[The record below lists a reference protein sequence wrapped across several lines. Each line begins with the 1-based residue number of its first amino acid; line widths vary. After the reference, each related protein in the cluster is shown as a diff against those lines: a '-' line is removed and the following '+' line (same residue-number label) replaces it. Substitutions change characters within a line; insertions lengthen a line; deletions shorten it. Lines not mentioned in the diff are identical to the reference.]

1 MNPDWKEWRVE
12 DLAERVAM
20 GPFGSSIRV
29 DTFVSHGVP
38 VISGRHLNGSR
49 LVDEEFNYVSPEHA
63 DRLKNSNAYR
73 GDVVF
78 THAGNIGQVAVI
90 PESSRFTRYVLSQR
104 QFKLT
109 PRTDVADPSYLAY
122 YFRSPKGRHQL
133 LANASST
140 GVPSIARPVTYL
152 RSIEVL
158 LPPIEE
164 QRAIAS
170 VLGALDDK
178 IELNR
183 RMNGTLE
190 ALARAIFI
198 SWFVDFDPVRAKA
211 EGRQPIGMDAETA
224 ALFPDSFTD
233 SPLGPIPAGWHVAEL
248 RALAKNVRDQVDPQ
262 NLDPP
267 RPYIGLDDMPRRSIA
282 LAAWGTSA
290 DATSAKSA
298 FRRGDVLFGK
308 LRPYFHKV
316 GVAPIDGICSTD
328 VLVLRAA
335 SDEFEMPLA
344 FAASSDAFVQL
355 ADATSAGTKMPR
367 ASWRDLGRY
376 KLALPP
382 SDVLQAFD
390 AVARPLVGRLLASIH
405 EARALGITRD
415 ALLPELVTGA
425 VRIPRYRTSVLY

>member
-1 MNPDWKEWRVE
+1 MSSDWQPTRIE

-29 DTFVSHGVP
+29 DTFVPDGIP
-38 VISGRHLNGSR
+38 VISGRHLGGSR
-49 LVDEEFNYVSPEHA
+49 LIEDEFNYVSLEHA
-63 DRLKNSNAYR
+63 DRLKHSNAFR

-90 PESSRFTRYVLSQR
+90 PETSRYPRYQLSQR

-109 PRTDVADPSYLAY
+109 PRSGVVDPRFLAY
-122 YFRSPKGRHQL
+122 YFTSPLGRYQL

-152 RSIEVL
+152 RSLKIR

-183 RMNGTLE
+183 RMSETLE
-190 ALARAIFI
+190 ALARAIFT
-198 SWFVDFDPVRAKA
+198 SWFVDFDAVRAKA
-211 EGRQPIGMDAETA
+211 EGRQPVGMDAETA
-224 ALFPDSFTD
+224 ALLPDSFED
-233 SPLGPIPAGWHVAEL
+233 SPLGPIPWGWHPAEL
-248 RALAKNVRDQVDPQ
+248 REIADNVREQVDPQ
-262 NLDPP
+262 GLDPP

-282 LAAWGTSA
+282 LTDWGMS
-290 DATSAKSA
+290 DGATSAKSV

-328 VLVLRAA
+328 VLVLRASQRELEA
-335 SDEFEMPLA
+335 PLV
-344 FAASSDAFVQL
+344 FIASSDIFVQL
-355 ADATSAGTKMPR
+355 AHSTSAGTKMPR

-376 KLALPP
+376 QLAVAP
-382 SDVLQAFD
+382 SGVLQAFD
-390 AVARPLVGRLLASIH
+390 QLVRPLVDRLIAATH
-405 EARALGITRD
+405 ESHSLVAARD
-415 ALLPELVTGA
+415 ALLPKLVSGEIR
-425 VRIPRYRTSVLY
+425 VPVD